1 MTLTLSQQRD
11 VIVSS
16 WICNK
21 KLRKVHPFCW
31 WFRNPVITSW
41 GWQLKSHYLQAGF
54 KKVRPGRWWS
64 PDFWTINEFHCE
76 PIFLIQETWS
86 TSQLGESWAPDV
98 TLARFLG
105 GSSSTGGLS
114 SWVKPF
120 ITWFEDLMNLPLTVQ
135 KKISSLHL
143 SAIYS
148 QDISSRMV
156 QGLKYFSHPPPS
168 DSWKS
173 TWCLRSPPSRQ
184 RSDWIQSTAH
194 PKKPQCQVEATK
206 WQALEPKKR
215 KAPPKLRKDI
225 CCYIMIYIYIMYVN
239 ILVLEKNASQVNH
252 TTPLCGSCPQLST
265 PHGCEGW
272 NLRKVDG
279 FSKRNV
285 AIQHSAWSQQH
296 FKKE

>member
-1 MTLTLSQQRD
+1 MTIKWPFTPSQQRN

-21 KLRKVHPFCW
+21 NCVKYTPSVDGSEIRWSPVEVGSW
-31 WFRNPVITSW
+31 NPIIYRRVSKRYI
-41 GWQLKSHYLQAGF
+41 QQVVF
-54 KKVRPGRWWS
+54 S
-64 PDFWTINEFHCE
+64 PDFWTINEFHCQ
-76 PIFLIQETWS
+76 PIFLIQGTWS

-135 KKISSLHL
+135 KKILSLHL

-156 QGLKYFSHPPPS
+156 QGLKHFSHPPPS

-173 TWCLRSPPSRQ
+173 TWCLRSLPSRQ

-194 PKKPQCQVEATK
+194 PKKPQCQVEATN
-206 WQALEPKKR
+206 WQVLEPIIGKH
-215 KAPPKLRKDI
+215 PPNWGRI
-225 CCYIMIYIYIMYVN
+225 YVAIQWYIYI
-239 ILVLEKNASQVNH
+239 
-252 TTPLCGSCPQLST
+252 
-265 PHGCEGW
+265 
-272 NLRKVDG
+272 
-279 FSKRNV
+279 
-285 AIQHSAWSQQH
+285 
-296 FKKE
+296 